1 MKKGK
6 FDSHLSRYDSGRVHM
21 KNRQRKENGVRD
33 QLSGIILEG
42 KLTVLF
48 RNRMISDTEP
58 APQYSITIHK
68 SVFLK

>member
-1 MKKGK
+1 MQRGK
-6 FDSHLSRYDSGRVHM
+6 LDSHLSRYDSRRVHM
-21 KNRQRKENGVRD
+21 EKGQRKENGVRD

-42 KLTVLF
+42 KPTVLF